1 MSTRQEV
8 LAHQLQLL
16 TYLVEQHSMIAG
28 DVIQIAAHRW
38 AIYGAIPVD
47 GNVLVAEY
55 DTVEEAQDV
64 LGSLSPKPHRT
75 W

>member
-1 MSTRQEV
+1 VTTRDARQF
-8 LAHQLQLL
+8 QLL
-16 TYLVEQHSMIAG
+16 TSLIEQHAAIAG

-55 DTVEEAQDV
+55 DTVEEAQGV
-64 LGSLSPKPHRT
+64 LRRLSPGPHRT
-75 W
+75 GP